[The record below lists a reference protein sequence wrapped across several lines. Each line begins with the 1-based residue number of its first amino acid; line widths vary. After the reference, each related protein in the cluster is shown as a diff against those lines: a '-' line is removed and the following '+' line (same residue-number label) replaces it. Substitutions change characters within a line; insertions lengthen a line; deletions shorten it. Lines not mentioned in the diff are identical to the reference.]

1 MILICNEKELQVDWP
16 ELITMKE
23 KGYPIK
29 NAKFYVKYINNK
41 PVGHTCYKNMGNWNF
56 IGNSYIKKEFRG
68 QGIHDELMKK
78 RNDDLT
84 NKPKIAILIPIE
96 NSSLDRLEKLMSKRD
111 YIKINK
117 FFDIYGTMSFLDYI
131 RFRKYNMWKLEG

>member
-1 MILICNEKELQVDWP
+1 MILICSEKELQKDWP
-16 ELITMKE
+16 KLITMKE
-23 KGYPIK
+23 KGYPITD
-29 NAKFYVKYINNK
+29 AKFYVKYINNK

-117 FFDIYGTMSFLDYI
+117 FLDVYKTVSFFDYI
-131 RFRKYNMWKLEG
+131 KFRKYNMWKLEG